1 MSDPST
7 SIQTSASAIP
17 GPSTPPG
24 SSASKSALMIVFL
37 VVFIDLLGFG
47 IVIPL
52 LSRYGERYVN
62 TLIEGGKKAPLG
74 GAILGLLMASFSAM
88 QFFFAPVWGRISDRV
103 GRRPILLIGL
113 VGSVFFYLLFGYA
126 SDLPAERDWAPLA
139 LALLFVSRIGAGV
152 AGATIATAQAVIA
165 DCTTPQRRKHGMAL
179 IGAAFG
185 IGFTFGP
192 LVGFASLYLFPAHY
206 GVIGYS
212 AAALSLLAL
221 VLGILLL
228 PETRRF
234 DAAPPLQ
241 RRWFD
246 SRAMSNVL
254 RSPVL
259 APIVLIFFLA
269 TLGFGGFEPTLAL
282 LIEDVLHLSERNSFL
297 MFAYVGFVLVMTQGF
312 LYRRLAN
319 RLSEVTF
326 MAMGISLMALGLLL
340 LGGVTWMGYEKTLSV
355 AETPSSVDLVLL
367 VWMLVSMTLAVVGFA
382 FLTPSAQALISR
394 RSDPDKQG
402 EILGVNQSAASLAH
416 PRADLRLGPVQTHP
430 QSPAALR
437 LRRRVAVRHAASL
450 AAHPPRRRTPVGS
463 SVTIRDRQPGKR
475 YRLLGEIGRMRD
487 GKTLRR
493 AGKKRRHP
501 LSCGW
506 KQRSVFHPFVA
517 EASLYAEQPAGRQP
531 VGSEV

>member
-1 MSDPST
+1 VRTPWTTDPQEPT
-7 SIQTSASAIP
+7 MPDPSIQTEVTSPAF
-17 GPSTPPG
+17 TPPTPPSRSG
-24 SSASKSALMIVFL
+24 TKSALMIVFL

-88 QFFFAPVWGRISDRV
+88 QFFFAPIWGRISDRI
-103 GRRPILLIGL
+103 GRRPILLVGL
-113 VGSVFFYLLFGYA
+113 VGSIFFYTLFGYA
-126 SDLPAERDWAPLA
+126 SDLPAEKAWATLA
-139 LALLFVSRIGAGV
+139 LTLLFISRIGAGV

-165 DCTTPQRRKHGMAL
+165 DCTTPERRKHGMAL

-192 LVGFASLYLFPAHY
+192 LVGFASLYVFPERF
-206 GVIGYS
+206 GVIGYTAAGLS
-212 AAALSLLAL
+212 ALAL
-221 VLGILLL
+221 LLGIILL

-234 DAAPPLQ
+234 EDAPPLV
-241 RRWFD
+241 RRWLD
-246 SRAMSNVL
+246 ARGMRDVL

-297 MFAYVGFVLVMTQGF
+297 LFGYVGFVLVMTQGF

-340 LGGVTWMGYEKTLSV
+340 LGGVTWLSYMQAGDFFLLLTL
-355 AETPSSVDLVLL
+355 
-367 VWMLVSMTLAVVGFA
+367 MLVSMTLAVIGFA

-394 RSDPDKQG
+394 RSDPAKQG
-402 EILGVNQSAASLAH
+402 EILGVNQSAASLA
-416 PRADLRLGPVQTHP
+416 RILGPLFGLSLYKLTPSHLLP
-430 QSPAALR
+430 YLFGAALLVVMLPLLPR
-437 LRRRVAVRHAASL
+437 IRHS
-450 AAHPPRRRTPVGS
+450 GDK
-463 SVTIRDRQPGKR
+463 VTG
-475 YRLLGEIGRMRD
+475 
-487 GKTLRR
+487 
-493 AGKKRRHP
+493 
-501 LSCGW
+501 
-506 KQRSVFHPFVA
+506 
-517 EASLYAEQPAGRQP
+517 
-531 VGSEV
+531 